1 MRLPDFIIGGAP
13 RCGTTWLYHLL
24 ARHPDVHMAAPVS
37 PEPKFFLVD
46 DVYARGLAHYS
57 ATWFAAA
64 APGKRCGEKST
75 NYLESAQA
83 AARIRSDLPSVRL
96 VFVLREP
103 AVRAWSNYLWSRMSG
118 METETF
124 ERALELEVEREAT
137 LPPARRFS
145 RPHAYF
151 SRGLY
156 ANELQKW
163 FALFARGTIL
173 CLRFEDI
180 VSGAASVA
188 AKLHRFLDLPAR
200 PQDAQGLGPINA
212 SEPDTAGLAPQTRAR
227 LRSRYAEPNQQLYA
241 LLGPGFGTWP

>member
-1 MRLPDFIIGGAP
+1 
-13 RCGTTWLYHLL
+13 
-24 ARHPDVHMAAPVS
+24 MAAPVR

-46 DVYARGLAHYS
+46 DLYARGLAHYS

-75 NYLESAQA
+75 NYLESQEA
-83 AARIRSDLPSVRL
+83 AARIHRDLPKVRL

-103 AVRAWSNYLWSRMSG
+103 VARAWSNYLWSRMNG
-118 METETF
+118 MENETF
-124 ERALELEVEREAT
+124 ERALELEDERDMT
-137 LPPARRFS
+137 VPADQRFS
-145 RPHAYF
+145 RPHAYL

-156 ANELQKW
+156 AALLRPW
-163 FALFARGTIL
+163 FALFAQDRIL

-180 VSGAASVA
+180 VSDAGSVA
-188 AKLHRFLDLPAR
+188 AKLHRFLELPAR

-212 SEPDTAGLAPQTRAR
+212 SEPDAAGLAPQIRAR
-227 LRSRYAEPNQQLYA
+227 LQSRYEGPNQELYE